1 MDTQTIILLGPQGS
15 GKGTQSEKLANHL
28 QSESK
33 KDVLHFETG
42 QSFRQLARQDNWT
55 GKQIRSTIE
64 DGKLQPSF
72 LAVRLWA
79 TQLIDNLDPETHL
92 VLDGSPRRMLEA
104 KLLSEAL
111 DFYQRGNRL
120 VIHLT
125 IDEETTYERLSDRGR
140 NDDTQEA
147 IAIRLAQYRK
157 QTKPVIDHFKEIDN
171 YRCEEVDGKQS
182 IAAVHDDICN
192 LLS

>member
-15 GKGTQSEKLANHL
+15 GKGTQSEKLANYL
-28 QSESK
+28 QNESK
-33 KDVLHFETG
+33 KDALHFETG
-42 QSFRQLARQDNWT
+42 QSFRRLAKQDNWT

-125 IDEETTYERLSDRGR
+125 IDEETTYKRLSDRGR
-140 NDDTQEA
+140 NDDTQES
-147 IAIRLAQYRK
+147 IANRLAQYRK

-171 YRCEEVDGKQS
+171 YRLEGVDGKQS